1 MAVIQISRI
10 QIRRGQ
16 KNQGSGIPQLAGGEL
31 GWAMDSQELF
41 IGNGS
46 VAEGAPLVGNTKIL
60 TENDNLFELADQYTY
75 LNGNTVQTGATQNQ
89 PIKRSL
95 QQRLDDLV
103 SIRSFGA
110 TGDGTDQTV
119 AIQRA
124 VDQLFLNTSTKGS
137 ELSRVV
143 LVIEPGVY
151 NVSDSIKV
159 PPFATIRGAGKGK
172 TKFVQTTNNPVF
184 ETVNETSTPGSY
196 ADDSSSTTTNQARNI
211 SISGITID
219 SPGTGPMM
227 KLQSCKESS
236 FTDLEFTGYFES
248 RDTIDYSTCA
258 IQMNGLS
265 NLVTCGNNN
274 FEDVTIT
281 GIDVGVSSD
290 FDIHN
295 NTFARFNVTNCGQ
308 GFVFGKDTVIG
319 TPGQDTGPLG
329 NRIVHSNFGQIDNEA
344 IWIDAGHDNF
354 SQNNYFDDVGNR
366 GGEESNAS
374 YSVIKFGYSQNNS
387 TNDIFTRTKRLGY
400 DQRYILNAP
409 YKSEIEGKVRVNNIS
424 GFQQVPIN
432 ERNSAITLFRL
443 PGDLTRAY
451 KVSYNYR
458 SNTVNASRKGTMDI
472 ICDRSQDAIHFVD
485 DYDYI
490 GDSNYAPNMVISA
503 ELVDANADTTTD
515 TILVKVKNATPSDE
529 GTFTYSIDIQSP

>member
-110 TGDGTDQTV
+110 NGDGTDQTV

-124 VDQLFLNTSTKGS
+124 VDQLFLNSSTKGS
-137 ELSRVV
+137 EVSRVV

-151 NVSDSIKV
+151 TVSQSIKI
-159 PPFATIRGAGKGK
+159 PPYATIKGAGKGK
-172 TKFVQTTNNPVF
+172 TKFVQTTDNPIF
-184 ETVNETSTPGSY
+184 ETVNETSTPDNY
-196 ADDSSSTTTNQARNI
+196 ADDSSSTTNNQARNI
-211 SISGITID
+211 SISGITFD
-219 SPGTGPMM
+219 SPGAGPML

-236 FTDLEFTGYFES
+236 FYDLEFTGYFQS
-248 RDTIDYSTCA
+248 RDTIDYTTCA

-265 NLVTCGNNN
+265 TLVTCGNNN

-295 NTFARFNVTNCGQ
+295 NTFSKFNVTNCGQ
-308 GFVFGKDTVIG
+308 GFIFGKETVIG
-319 TPGQDTGPLG
+319 TPGQDSGPYA
-329 NRIVHSNFGQIDNEA
+329 NRIIHSNFGQIDNEA
-344 IWIDAGHDNF
+344 IWIDKGNDNY
-354 SQNNYFDDVGNR
+354 SQNNYFDEVGNR

-374 YSVIKFGYSQNNS
+374 YSVIKFGYAENSS
-387 TNDIFTRTKRLGY
+387 TNDSFTRTKRLGY
-400 DQRYILNAP
+400 DQRYILDAP
-409 YKSEIEGKVRVNNIS
+409 YVSEIEGRIS
-424 GFQQVPIN
+424 TDLGSFHQLTVN

-458 SNTVNASRKGTMDI
+458 SNTVNASRKGTMQI
-472 ICDRSQDAIHFVD
+472 ICDKSQDAIHFVD

-490 GDSNYAPNMVISA
+490 GDPSFSPNMVISA
-503 ELVDANADTTTD
+503 ELADVNADTTTD

-529 GTFTYSIDIQSP
+529 GTFTYKINVQSP